1 MNNSAENFASPAA
14 SPLAPPL
21 APATSHDGLTDALP
35 DEALPP
41 SHQTQTRSSALFAQA
56 CQWMPGGVNSPV
68 RAFGAVGGTPRFIER
83 GAGAHMW
90 DADGN
95 RYIDY
100 VGSWGPLIHGH
111 AAPIINDAV
120 RAQLE
125 RGTSYGAPTALEVE
139 MARLV
144 CEIVPSIE
152 MVRMVNSGT
161 EAVMGALRAARGW
174 AMRDNPNR
182 RKLIKFAGCYH
193 GHADA
198 LLVQAGSGATTL
210 GTPDSAG
217 VTPAQIADTVT
228 ANYNDIE
235 GTRNLIRTLNGQLA
249 VVAVEPLPANMGL
262 VPPQAGFLEML
273 REETEKAGALLL
285 FDEVMTGFRVA
296 KSGYQSLCGV
306 RPDLTTLGKII
317 GGGFPVGAYG
327 GRRDVM
333 EMVSPAGPVYQAGT
347 LSGNPI
353 AMTAGLATLHALNDQ
368 SYDQLEGHGARLEAG
383 IVEALQRHEIAGQL
397 QRQGSMWT
405 LFFSDRPVTSY
416 AQAKASDLVRYGRFF
431 HAMLERGVYLPPAQF
446 EAAFISLAHGDDEI
460 SATIDAVDGALGALM

>member
-1 MNNSAENFASPAA
+1 MKNSNSLPLVPAI
-14 SPLAPPL
+14 
-21 APATSHDGLTDALP
+21 APATSHDGLTDTMPA
-35 DEALPP
+35 EAIPP
-41 SHQTQTRSSALFAQA
+41 AHKSQARSSALFAQA
-56 CQWMPGGVNSPV
+56 GQIMPGGVNSPV
-68 RAFGAVGGTPRFIER
+68 RAFGAVGGTPRFMER
-83 GAGAHMW
+83 GQGAQMW

-95 RYIDY
+95 KYIDY
-100 VGSWGPLIHGH
+100 VGSWGPLILGH
-111 AAPIINDAV
+111 ASPLINDAV

-139 MARLV
+139 MARAV
-144 CEIVPSIE
+144 CEAVPSIE

-174 AMRDNPNR
+174 AMRDNPQR

-210 GTPDSAG
+210 GAPDSAG
-217 VTPAQIADTVT
+217 VTPAQIADTVSAT
-228 ANYNDIE
+228 YNDLE
-235 GTRNLIRTLNGQLA
+235 GTRALIREIGAELA

-262 VPPQAGFLEML
+262 VPPRDGFLEML
-273 REETEKAGALLL
+273 REETRNVGALLL

-296 KSGYQSLCGV
+296 KGGYQSLCGIT
-306 RPDLTTLGKII
+306 PDLTTLGKII

-353 AMTAGLATLHALNDQ
+353 AMTAGLATLNALNDE
-368 SYDQLEGHGARLEAG
+368 SYAQLETRGAQLEAG
-383 IVEALQRHEIAGQL
+383 IVDALKQHNIAAQL

-405 LFFSDRPVTSY
+405 LFFNAEPVTSY
-416 AQAKASDLVRYGRFF
+416 AQAKASDLTMYGRFF

-446 EAAFISLAHGDDEI
+446 EAAFVSLCHGDDEI
-460 SATIDAVDGALGALM
+460 NATIEAVRGALKVANVAP

>member
-1 MNNSAENFASPAA
+1 MSNIPSNF
-14 SPLAPPL
+14 
-21 APATSHDGLTDALP
+21 APATSHDGLTDTLL
-35 DEALPP
+35 DSALPP
-41 SHQTQTRSSALFAQA
+41 SHQNQLRSGRLFQQAQSL
-56 CQWMPGGVNSPV
+56 MPGGVNSPV

-83 GAGAHMW
+83 GAGALMW
-90 DADGN
+90 DVDGN
-95 RYIDY
+95 TYIDY

-139 MARLV
+139 MARVV
-144 CEIVPSIE
+144 CEIMPSIE
-152 MVRMVNSGT
+152 MIRMVNSGT

-174 AMRDNPNR
+174 CMARDSKR

-193 GHADA
+193 GHTDA

-210 GTPDSAG
+210 GAPDSAG
-217 VTPAQIADTVT
+217 VTPSQVADTIL
-228 ANYNDIE
+228 AHYNDIE
-235 GTRNLIRTLNGQLA
+235 GTRALIRQHADELA

-262 VPPQAGFLEML
+262 VHPKPGFLEML
-273 REETEKAGALLL
+273 REETEKIGALLL
-285 FDEVMTGFRVA
+285 FYEVMTGFRVA
-296 KSGYQSLCGV
+296 KGGYQSLCAIK
-306 RPDLTTLGKII
+306 PDLTTLGKII

-327 GRRDVM
+327 GRREIM

-353 AMTAGLATLHALNDQ
+353 AMTAGLATLNALNAE
-368 SYDQLEGHGARLEAG
+368 SYARLEAHGARLQSGIEAALKKHG
-383 IVEALQRHEIAGQL
+383 IAAQL

-405 LFFSDRPVTSY
+405 LFFNANPVESY
-416 AQAKASDLVRYGRFF
+416 EQAKASDLTMYGRFF

-460 SATIDAVDGALGALM
+460 SATIDAVDGALKVAKAS